1 MAGRQYHRV
10 AAWATALLPAWL
22 CWSDVAYSQ
31 ATIMLR
37 QGGAISVTA
46 PAAFDRL
53 AFDAAG
59 QIWWQRPDQA
69 SATPITTTG
78 DANRRPA
85 FSPDGRRIAFE
96 AQHAGRHQIFVHDL
110 DSGATR
116 QVTFGAWDHLTPAWR
131 PSPDGARLVV
141 SSNRGG
147 SFDIW
152 EVAIDDLKLRQ
163 LTFTTGDE
171 HDPAWNEDGT
181 KLAYVTPTTTGSSL
195 FTLVPG
201 APPERVLQEPGQIR
215 APSWRPGGGV
225 LLYVREHVETS
236 QLRMLLLSRPPVTKP
251 ITHHEQVV
259 PRPAHWLTAGE
270 FLYTADNSIRRR
282 QFGVPAFT
290 EIPFTVTLRLDES
303 VRTARTPAPRDRLT
317 RAVRGHAGRTERGD
331 GRQVAAA
338 LGDLWE
344 LQRNGS
350 ALTLIRQLTNDAY
363 VDAQPVFSPDG
374 QQLAF
379 VSDRGGSL
387 QVWIMQHAS
396 AAMRPLSGND
406 AVVGH
411 PTWTADGSAVVYIIG
426 AERGGYRL
434 RLADVASGQA
444 ADLPVTAHR
453 PGRPAHV
460 AGAWVIAS
468 TARVDPEADFG
479 APPGVVADTGQPL
492 PLIWRPAGR
501 GARTVV
507 RAGRVF
513 DGIGPGYLTRQ
524 DIVIEDGVVVA
535 VQPWSDAET
544 PHIDAEAYT
553 VIPGLTDLTV
563 AAPPE
568 AAKRL
573 ALALEENINRY
584 EQRHGTI
591 TVAAPPV
598 STERL
603 GRQWLAA
610 GVTTIRQ
617 TVDDWYG
624 AIEQL
629 ESWHSAR
636 RIGPR
641 LTLAVRPC
649 DRRTGSLD
657 AALFDRMLAEAEA
670 LNIVAVELCR
680 GLDAHTLTDVIDRAH
695 RNDLAVIATTALR
708 DLTLGVDEVRPM
720 APGTKDA
727 TPGPSGTW
735 SDVLVVAGA
744 AGIGVPSRI
753 AAGPAHDDVIANLLT
768 GWQFRRIFTAAEQQT
783 WRVSW
788 PRAQAGGRAP
798 FPDPNRFLGAGGR
811 IILGSGAPR
820 TPPGLGLHAQMQTLA
835 AGSIQPFQILKMAGP
850 DAARVLGNGAI
861 QGILQPGRAADLVV
875 IDGDPLT
882 DIGAA
887 TAVIGTMVDGRY
899 YERSDLINAG
909 RRGPTGAISGAGVE
923 KLYNSIP
930 PQPAFVGNRDG
941 NADRP
946 KAFPRLPSRS
956 GPAQTGENR

>member
-1 MAGRQYHRV
+1 MPGRRHQRV
-10 AAWATALLPAWL
+10 AALATALLPAWL
-22 CWSDVAYSQ
+22 IGWPDAAGAQ

-46 PAAFDRL
+46 PAEFDRL

-59 QIWWQRPDQA
+59 QIWWQHPDQA

-78 DANRRPA
+78 DSNRRPA
-85 FSPDGRRIAFE
+85 FSPNGRYVAFE
-96 AQHAGRHQIFVHDL
+96 SQRAGRHQIFVNDL

-116 QVTFGAWDHLTPAWR
+116 QVTFGAYDHLTPAWR
-131 PSPDGARLVV
+131 PAQDSARLVV
-141 SSNRGG
+141 ASNRGG

-152 EVAIDDLKLRQ
+152 EVDIDGLELRQ

-171 HDPAWNEDGT
+171 HDPAWNDDGT
-181 KLAYVTPTTTGSSL
+181 QLAYVTPTTTGSSL

-201 APPERVLQEPGQIR
+201 AQPKRVLQEPGQIR

-225 LLYVREHVETS
+225 LLYVREQVVTS
-236 QLRMLLLSRPPVTKP
+236 QLRMLLLSEPPITKP

-282 QFGVPAFT
+282 EFGLPAFT
-290 EIPFTVTLRLDES
+290 EIPFAVTLRLDES
-303 VRTARTPAPRDRLT
+303 VRTARAPAPRDRLT

-344 LQRNGS
+344 FQRSGTE
-350 ALTLIRQLTNDAY
+350 LTLIRQLTNDAY
-363 VDAQPVFSPDG
+363 VDAQPAFSPDG

-396 AAMRPLSGND
+396 TAMRPLSRDD
-406 AVVGH
+406 AVIGS
-411 PTWTADGSAVVYIIG
+411 PTWTADGSAVSYVIG
-426 AERGGYRL
+426 AERSGYRL

-444 ADLPVTAHR
+444 ANLPATAHG
-453 PGRPAHV
+453 PGRD
-460 AGAWVIAS
+460 G
-468 TARVDPEADFG
+468 RVEPGADFG
-479 APPGVVADTGQPL
+479 THPGAAADAGQTL
-492 PLIWRPAGR
+492 PLTWRPAGR
-501 GARTVV
+501 GERTVV

-524 DIVIEDGVVVA
+524 DIVIEDGIVVA
-535 VQPWSDAET
+535 VRPWSDAET
-544 PHIDAEAYT
+544 PHIDAAAYT

-563 AAPPE
+563 AAPP
-568 AAKRL
+568 
-573 ALALEENINRY
+573 
-584 EQRHGTI
+584 
-591 TVAAPPV
+591 V
-598 STERL
+598 STERI

-617 TVDDWYG
+617 TVDDWHS

-657 AALFDRMLAEAEA
+657 AALFDRVIAEAEA

-680 GLDAHTLTDVIDRAH
+680 SLDERTLAEVIDRAH
-695 RNDLAVIATTALR
+695 RNDLSVIATTALR
-708 DLTLGVDEVRPM
+708 NLTLGVDEVRPV
-720 APGTKDA
+720 APGTTDA
-727 TPGPSGTW
+727 APGPSGTW

-753 AAGPAHDDVIANLLT
+753 AAGPAGDDIIANLYI
-768 GWQFRRIFTAAEQQT
+768 GWQFRRLFTTAEQQS
-783 WRVSW
+783 WRTSW
-788 PRAQAGGRAP
+788 PRAQAGWRAP
-798 FPDPNRFLGAGGR
+798 LTDPNRFLGAGGR

-835 AGSIQPFQILKMAGP
+835 ARSIQPFQILKMAGP
-850 DAARVLGNGAI
+850 DAARVLGHGAT
-861 QGILQPGRAADLVV
+861 QGILQPGRVADLVV

-882 DIGAA
+882 DIRAA
-887 TAVIGTMVDGRY
+887 TAIVGTMVDGRY
-899 YERSDLINAG
+899 FDRSDLVSAG
-909 RRGPTGAISGAGVE
+909 RRWPMGAISGPGVE
-923 KLYNSIP
+923 KLYNP
-930 PQPAFVGNRDG
+930 MPLQPAFVGNHDR
-941 NADRP
+941 NTDRP

-956 GPAQTGENR
+956 GSAQSGEKR